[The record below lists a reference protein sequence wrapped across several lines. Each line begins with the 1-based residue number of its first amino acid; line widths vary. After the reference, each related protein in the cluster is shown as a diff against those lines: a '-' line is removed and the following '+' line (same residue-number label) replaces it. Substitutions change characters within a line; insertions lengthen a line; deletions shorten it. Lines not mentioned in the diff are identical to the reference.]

1 MKIKLTLPFP
11 QRKRIL
17 RFIMKTFV
25 FLFCTTVFSFSP
37 INDIFGQNTKIT
49 IDADKTVTIYEVF
62 DLIRAQTEFTFIYQS
77 DIFKNTPKIHLKKG
91 VIKANELLE
100 NSLSTNN
107 FSFALST
114 DKSIVVKP
122 KTTKSAVTDLVKII
136 GKVTDETGLPM
147 AGVSVRLAGTNI
159 GTVTDFDG
167 NYSITVPSTESVL
180 VFSSLGFARKEIIVE
195 GETTINVTMQEAVS
209 QLDEVVINAGY
220 YNVSERTKTG
230 SIAKISAKTIEKQP
244 VNNPMGAMQGHM
256 AGVNIVQTTGVTGG
270 GYTIEIR
277 GKNFINGG
285 TDPLFIIDG
294 VPYGSESL
302 ESFTVSSG
310 IIDQGNVSPLNAINP
325 ADIAS
330 IEVLKDADAT
340 AIYGSRGANG
350 VVLITTK
357 KGKAGKTKVTVNV
370 SSTLGQV
377 THFQD
382 LLNTE
387 QYLELRREGIANN
400 PTQNFL
406 FNLNNPFLD
415 AALFPDVKLWD
426 QNRYT
431 DWQEELIGG
440 TTYRNNAQVSL
451 SGGNEQT
458 QFLFS
463 GAYQKETTVFPGD
476 ANYKKGSFRTNINH
490 RSKDQRFKINL
501 STSYTIED
509 NQLPL
514 EDFTGLANRL
524 EPNAPA
530 LYDED
535 GNLNWENNTFV
546 NPLATLERKYRAQTN
561 TLIANT
567 VLSYQLL
574 SSLEFKTNF
583 GYNNNQ
589 LESYATF
596 PNTAFEPWL
605 GLNSSFSSLTTNSS
619 NRQSWIVEP
628 QLNWQH
634 QWGDAKLKVLIGSTF
649 QKQTTEQFAQRG
661 TGFSTNLLLFNLL
674 AAETLEALEDS
685 DSEYSYQAFFGR
697 INFNWKDKYIL
708 NLTGRKDGSSRFG
721 PGRQF
726 GNFGAIGAAWLF
738 TEEDF
743 LKDNSIF
750 SFGKLRSSYGI
761 TGSDNIGDYK
771 FLDTYDI
778 TSFDYN
784 GVSVLQP
791 TGIFNPN
798 YAWEE
803 NKKLEVALELGF
815 FKDRVLLNTAWYQNR
830 SANQLI
836 GIPLAATTGFSSLTG
851 NFDATVENTGFEIDL
866 RTINIQ
872 KEHFKWTTTFN
883 LTAPKNKLLKFDGLE
898 SSTFSNT
905 YRIGQPLTEIRMYQ
919 ALGVDPNTG
928 LYQFEDY
935 NDDDSITSLDR
946 QWFEDLAPKFYGGLG
961 NTLTY
966 KNVSLDVFFQFKK
979 QKGINYL
986 STNSTVGAR
995 GNGPVQLLN
1004 RWQEPSDTGPIQRAG
1019 VFDNSDKQSSSSAA
1033 VSDASFI
1040 RLRNITLNYK
1050 VPKTFSYGMD
1060 VNLYLQGQNLLTIT
1074 NYEGGDP
1081 EQRLSQILPP
1091 LQQITLGVQLG
1102 F

>member
-1 MKIKLTLPFP
+1 MEIKLTNVRSFFG
-11 QRKRIL
+11 KRMLMMIM
-17 RFIMKTFV
+17 RTFI
-25 FLFCTTVFSFSP
+25 FLLCTTVFSF
-37 INDIFGQNTKIT
+37 NTEISSAQEKIT
-49 IDADKTVTIYEVF
+49 IDTDKLVSIDEVF
-62 DLIRAQTEFTFIYQS
+62 DIITKQTKYHFIYPENLFESLGKVQ
-77 DIFKNTPKIHLKKG
+77 LKKG
-91 VIKANELLE
+91 TIRVDKLLNQSIKTNDFKII
-100 NSLSTNN
+100 LSSDNTILIKKKNKLQQKQV
-107 FSFALST
+107 SGKVTGEGGLPLAGVTVQVKGTLRGVAT
-114 DKSIVVKP
+114 DFNGAYSIVVADAANVLMF
-122 KTTKSAVTDLVKII
+122 SYI
-136 GKVTDETGLPM
+136 GFETQ
-147 AGVSVRLAGTNI
+147 
-159 GTVTDFDG
+159 
-167 NYSITVPSTESVL
+167 
-180 VFSSLGFARKEIIVE
+180 EIIV
-195 GETTINVTMQEAVS
+195 GNQNDINVSLKESIS
-209 QLDEVVINAGY
+209 QLDEVTINAGY
-220 YNVSERTKTG
+220 YNTSQREATG
-230 SIAKISAKTIEKQP
+230 SIAKITAKTIEKQP

-256 AGVNIVQTTGVTGG
+256 SGVNIVQTTGVTGG

-285 TDPLFIIDG
+285 ADPLFIIDG
-294 VPYGSESL
+294 VPYGSESI
-302 ESFTVSSG
+302 ESFTVSTN

-370 SSTLGQV
+370 STSLGEV

-387 QYLELRREGIANN
+387 QYLELRLEGVVNRGREDR
-400 PTQNFL
+400 
-406 FNLNNPFLD
+406 LNNPRYDLTYRD
-415 AALFPDVKLWD
+415 LVLWD

-431 DWQEELIGG
+431 DWQKVLIGG
-440 TTYRNNAQVSL
+440 TAYRNNAQVSL

-476 ANYKKGSFRTNINH
+476 ANYNKGSFRSNINH
-490 RSKDQRFKINL
+490 HSKDNRFKINF
-501 STSYTIED
+501 STTYTIED

-514 EDFTGLANRL
+514 GDFTGLSYTL

-535 GNLNWENNTFV
+535 GNLNWENDTFK
-546 NPLATLERKYRAQTN
+546 NPLANLENKYRAQTN

-567 VLSYQLL
+567 VFSYQLL
-574 SSLEFKTNF
+574 PSLGLKANLGYTNM
-583 GYNNNQ
+583 Q
-589 LESYATF
+589 LESY
-596 PNTAFEPWL
+596 NTNSSASFEPRL
-605 GLNSSFSSLTTNSS
+605 AAFGLDSSFSSLTTNSS

-628 QLNWQH
+628 QLNWQQ
-634 QWGDAKLKVLIGSTF
+634 QWGDAKLHVLIGSSF
-649 QKQTTEQFAQRG
+649 QKQSTEQFAQRG
-661 TGFSTNLLLFNLL
+661 TGFTTNLLLLNLS
-674 AAETLEALEDS
+674 AAETIEAIEDN
-685 DSEYSYQAFFGR
+685 DSKYSYQAFFGR

-708 NLTGRKDGSSRFG
+708 NLTGRRDGSSRFG
-721 PGRQF
+721 PGKQF
-726 GNFGAIGAAWLF
+726 GNFGAVGAAWLF
-738 TEEDF
+738 TEEAF
-743 LKDNSIF
+743 LKDNTVL

-771 FLDTYDI
+771 FLDTYNI

-815 FKDRVLLNTAWYQNR
+815 FKDRVYLNTAWYQNR
-830 SANQLI
+830 SSNQLI

-851 NFDATVENTGFEIDL
+851 NFDATVENTGFEVDL
-866 RTINIQ
+866 RTVNIQ
-872 KEHFKWTTTFN
+872 NEHFKWTTTFN
-883 LTAPKNKLLKFDGLE
+883 ITALKNKLLKFDGLE
-898 SSTFSNT
+898 SSTFANT
-905 YRIGQPLTEIRMYQ
+905 YRIGEPLTEFRLYQ
-919 ALGVDPNTG
+919 ALGVNPDTG
-928 LYQFEDY
+928 FYQFEDF
-935 NDDDSITSLDR
+935 NDDGSITSLDR

-966 KNVSLDVFFQFKK
+966 KNVSLDFFFQFKK
-979 QKGINYL
+979 QKGFNHL
-986 STNSTVGAR
+986 FTRSTVGTR
-995 GNGPVQLLN
+995 RNGSAQLYN
-1004 RWQEPSDTGPIQRAG
+1004 RWQESGDTDPIQLAG
-1019 VFDNSDKQSSSSAA
+1019 FSTNGSKQSSSDAA

-1050 VPKTFSYGMD
+1050 VPKTMSYGMD
-1060 VNLYLQGQNLLTIT
+1060 LNLYVQGQNLLTIT
-1074 NYEGGDP
+1074 NYDGGDP

-1091 LQQITLGVQLG
+1091 LQQITLGLQLS